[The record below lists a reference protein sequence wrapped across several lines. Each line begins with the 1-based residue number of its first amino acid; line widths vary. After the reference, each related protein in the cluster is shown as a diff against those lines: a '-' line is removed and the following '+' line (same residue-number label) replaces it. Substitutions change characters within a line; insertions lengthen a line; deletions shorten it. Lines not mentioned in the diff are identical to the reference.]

1 MRDGP
6 FKAGNAHRVVPAET
20 SEKCRDGSQQTKLRS
35 SSERGPA
42 CGQGSLGRFSEGGIW
57 AGAAVRGTD
66 AKFHPLTSA
75 LRGFLSGGFSSE
87 REFGL

>member
-1 MRDGP
+1 M
-6 FKAGNAHRVVPAET
+6 AHSKQEMPT
-20 SEKCRDGSQQTKLRS
+20 GWFQQKLLRS
-35 SSERGPA
+35 AVMVLNRPSSGAAQSVGRQA

-57 AGAAVRGTD
+57 AGAAVRGTE

-75 LRGFLSGGFSSE
+75 LRGFLSGGSSSE

>member
-20 SEKCRDGSQQTKLRS
+20 SEKCRDGSQQTKLRG

-57 AGAAVRGTD
+57 AGATVRGTE
-66 AKFHPLTSA
+66 
-75 LRGFLSGGFSSE
+75 GGQVPPSHLSSE
-87 REFGL
+87 GVPLRRLLF

>member
-42 CGQGSLGRFSEGGIW
+42 GVWPGKPGE
-57 AGAAVRGTD
+57 V
-66 AKFHPLTSA
+66 
-75 LRGFLSGGFSSE
+75 LRGRDLGWGCSE
-87 REFGL
+87 RH